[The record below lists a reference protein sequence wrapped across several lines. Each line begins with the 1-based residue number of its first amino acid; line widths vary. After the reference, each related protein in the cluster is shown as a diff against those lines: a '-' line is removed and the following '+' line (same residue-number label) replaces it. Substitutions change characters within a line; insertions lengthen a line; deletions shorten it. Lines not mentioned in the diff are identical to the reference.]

1 MLPRHRKARSD
12 IKSAEKKLK
21 DARAKY
27 TKTKEALAK
36 ALQGVITAKA
46 RLATAQKLWES

>member
-21 DARAKY
+21 DARAKC

-36 ALQGVITAKA
+36 ALKGVAIAKA
-46 RLATAQKLWES
+46 RLAAAQKLWES